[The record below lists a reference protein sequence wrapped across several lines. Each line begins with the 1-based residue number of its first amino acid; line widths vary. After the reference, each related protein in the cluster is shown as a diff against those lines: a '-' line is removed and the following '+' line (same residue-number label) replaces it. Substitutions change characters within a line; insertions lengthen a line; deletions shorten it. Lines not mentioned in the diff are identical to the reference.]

1 MNGPTQ
7 DRDPR
12 IVLAGAVNSSRLTL
26 QALLRHRAPLVGVLG
41 LSPERGLGVSG
52 YVDLVELA
60 GSAGVDAASFEN
72 INDPGVVQQVVE
84 WNPDLLMVVG
94 LSQMVRPGLLDVPHR
109 ACVGYH
115 PTALPRG
122 RGRAPIAWLTLDATD
137 GAATF
142 FVMTAEADAGSVL
155 VQEPFAVPTGAY
167 AADVVALQSAAIT
180 RALDRWLPQLL
191 SGWWDPAPQDETRAT
206 WNGRRGPAD
215 GWLDWS
221 RSAEEILRVVRTAS
235 KPHPGAYTFVGGEK
249 LVVWRAEL
257 ETDRPI
263 RGAVGRVLVE
273 DTDRGLLV
281 QTGDGLIWL
290 TELEGARQPNVGC
303 RLGFVV
309 ENELARLSGRVA
321 ELERRLEELASG
333 RRDETERRAA

>member
-1 MNGPTQ
+1 MTAY
-7 DRDPR
+7 RSTVLR
-12 IVLAGAVNSSRLTL
+12 IFLRRLSLGSFSAFRSLTHEPGARWIRKT
-26 QALLRHRAPLVGVLG
+26 P
-41 LSPERGLGVSG
+41 
-52 YVDLVELA
+52 
-60 GSAGVDAASFEN
+60 FK
-72 INDPGVVQQVVE
+72 
-84 WNPDLLMVVG
+84 
-94 LSQMVRPGLLDVPHR
+94 
-109 ACVGYH
+109 
-115 PTALPRG
+115 
-122 RGRAPIAWLTLDATD
+122 
-137 GAATF
+137 AAT
-142 FVMTAEADAGSVL
+142 SN
-155 VQEPFAVPTGAY
+155 P
-167 AADVVALQSAAIT
+167 
-180 RALDRWLPQLL
+180 
-191 SGWWDPAPQDETRAT
+191 AT

-263 RGAVGRVLVE
+263 RGAVGRVLVD